1 MPPLGCTSCGLKRF
15 FTMLD
20 TDGDKKITF
29 DELKNGLHMFGFTED
44 NVKQFLDKLDVNKDG
59 TVTYDEYK
67 KVFEIEENQDKDSE
81 SDKRTQILLQLFKK
95 LDANHDGKINQE
107 EWDKGMKSMQICEK
121 FSAKLRNYLDVS
133 CDGVITKQE
142 FMVGL
147 GMVEDPIDWRKVF
160 EALDKDKSG
169 DISVEELKAVFD
181 DLGIPILSSGI
192 VEWITQYDT
201 NKDGKLDYSEFL
213 AFAKAQESR
222 AE

>member
-1 MPPLGCTSCGLKRF
+1 MPPLGCTSPGLIRL

-20 TDGDKKITF
+20 TDGDKRITF
-29 DELKNGLHMFGFTED
+29 DELKDGLQMFGFTD
-44 NVKQFLDKLDVNKDG
+44 DKVKQILDKLDANKDG
-59 TVTYDEYK
+59 IVTYDEYK
-67 KVFEIEENQDKDSE
+67 KVFEIEETRDQDSE
-81 SDKRTQILLQLFKK
+81 KDKRTKILLQLFEK
-95 LDANHDGKINQE
+95 LDVNHDGKISQE
-107 EWDKGMKSMQICEK
+107 EWDKGVKSMQIDEEYG
-121 FSAKLRNYLDVS
+121 SKLRKYLDVS

-169 DISVEELKAVFD
+169 DISLEELKAVFD

-192 VEWITQYDT
+192 VEWIGQYDT
-201 NKDGKLDYSEFL
+201 NKDGKLDYNEFL
-213 AFAKAQESR
+213 AFAKAQDAR